1 MNDRVSQKPPVPYL
15 GTDEEIYGRYESDH
29 HGDSRGRKM
38 AQPRKVTHN
47 RDSSVAVSSVT
58 GKSETSRHS
67 SIFRFGKSIAASFN
81 PSNWKIWQ
89 KQNQQLDDE
98 ETVQQQILRER
109 QEKAEQIYKELKQSG
124 HFRGANGSVPSGRF
138 VRADDLKVPQ
148 SKHDSGVDLGDNR
161 ASGTRYSME
170 WSREEKRR
178 GRVFLEPPKVPGSHR
193 DPSPAFNGA
202 GSVMDSKNSTPR
214 RQSFNLAR
222 ASLSNIKKAFTHESD
237 STPSQDGQNQ
247 ARRIPS
253 RKDLQKQQKLVKR
266 VSDLEGKL
274 EAARRQLSDSRGEPI
289 PYQPTRVGRN
299 KFVPGALSS
308 LPSERLLSGYVS
320 SDGNIGDNESENEI
334 GRAVTIDHQNGNLPV
349 MSSARVDTDMKE
361 LGHGNKAAVGV
372 STEKPLPYPPETQNQ
387 VIQSVEE
394 DDLCVKVPIQKGGS
408 VQQQEIQMTTE
419 SSEISS
425 ANDSN
430 YEESEIEE
438 SDKEPTP
445 RLQPV
450 KISPKKNPAPR
461 RKRKSNTFERMA
473 DDGGR
478 YKPGADSESDNESD
492 LSLTTTK
499 KKLSTSKPPRKL
511 QKVVQEPTKPSSP
524 PKSKASAGNKG
535 PKSAANV
542 APATRQSS
550 QRSVRSTTKLVKHNA
565 PRSTRQSVS
574 PPPSSSFTGLNYAK
588 PSASATSKTGGVAYI
603 ADPST
608 GHGVPPMPKMPQSVR
623 LASGEM
629 VDTSAASSASAKLT
643 KTKPA
648 AQDEKKTTLPRS
660 EPSFVWPD
668 DVF

>member
-1 MNDRVSQKPPVPYL
+1 MNDRVSQRPPVPYL
-15 GTDEEIYGRYESDH
+15 GTDEEILERYESDQR
-29 HGDSRGRKM
+29 GESRGRKM

-47 RDSSVAVSSVT
+47 RESSVAVSSVT

-89 KQNQQLDDE
+89 KQHQPLDDE

-124 HFRGANGSVPSGRF
+124 HFRGVAGNAPPGRF
-138 VRADDLKVPQ
+138 VRAEDLKVPQ
-148 SKHDSGVDLGDNR
+148 SKHDSGVDLGDDMTL
-161 ASGTRYSME
+161 GTRHSMDC
-170 WSREEKRR
+170 SREEKRR
-178 GRVFLEPPKVPGSHR
+178 GRIFLEPPKIPSSHR
-193 DPSPAFNGA
+193 EPSPAFNGS
-202 GSVMDSKNSTPR
+202 GSVMDSKTSTPR

-308 LPSERLLSGYVS
+308 LPSERLLNGYVS
-320 SDGNIGDNESENEI
+320 SDGNVGDNESENEI
-334 GRAVTIDHQNGNLPV
+334 GRAVTIDHENGNLPLIPGG
-349 MSSARVDTDMKE
+349 RVDTDLISE
-361 LGHGNKAAVGV
+361 FGSDPRAAVDV
-372 STEKPLPYPPETQNQ
+372 STKKPLPHPPAVQNQ
-387 VIQSVEE
+387 VIPIVER
-394 DDLCVKVPIQKGGS
+394 DDHAVKVPARQGTS
-408 VQQQEIQMTTE
+408 VEQEIPMTTE
-419 SSEISS
+419 SSEVAS
-425 ANDSN
+425 ANDIN
-430 YEESEIEE
+430 YESEAEE
-438 SDKEPTP
+438 SDKEHTP
-445 RLQPV
+445 RPQAV
-450 KISPKKNPAPR
+450 KIVSPKKNPAPR

-492 LSLTTTK
+492 LSLATTK

-511 QKVVQEPTKPSSP
+511 QKVVQEPTKPNGQ
-524 PKSKASAGNKG
+524 PKSKASTSNKG
-535 PKSAANV
+535 PKSAANA

-550 QRSVRSTTKLVKHNA
+550 QGPPNSSRIMCLAAHANL
-565 PRSTRQSVS
+565 S
-574 PPPSSSFTGLNYAK
+574 PHLRRPPSPASIIRNLQHLQRAGREVLHTLPIPQLVTASRLCQRCPSQYAW
-588 PSASATSKTGGVAYI
+588 
-603 ADPST
+603 
-608 GHGVPPMPKMPQSVR
+608 
-623 LASGEM
+623 
-629 VDTSAASSASAKLT
+629 
-643 KTKPA
+643 PA
-648 AQDEKKTTLPRS
+648 ARWSTPVLPLLPLQS
-660 EPSFVWPD
+660 
-668 DVF
+668 